1 MKPVKASIN
10 HDPANGSYGDCF
22 RAVMAS
28 ILELDRDDVPHFF
41 DGGVSAETGFQV
53 LDEWLSRAGLTY
65 VETAYP
71 ARDFFDAVDFVKV
84 ASASYPGLFL
94 IVGGS
99 VTTSVNH
106 VVIAKDGE
114 TVHDPAVNG
123 SGLTGPTS
131 LGYYTVGFLVSAVH
145 VPK

>member
-10 HDPANGSYGDCF
+10 HDPENGTYGDCF

-28 ILELDRDDVPHFF
+28 IFELNRDAVPHFF
-41 DGGVSAETGFQV
+41 DGGVSAEQGFQAV
-53 LDEWLSRAGLTY
+53 DEWLARAGLTY
-65 VETAYP
+65 VETGYP
-71 ARDFFDAVDFVKV
+71 AGDFINAIDFVK
-84 ASASYPGLFL
+84 ATGASYPGFFL
-94 IVGGS
+94 IIGGS
-99 VTTSVNH
+99 VNEGVNH

-123 SGLTGPTS
+123 LGLAGPNS
-131 LGYYTVGFLVSAVH
+131 AGYYTIGFLVSAVH